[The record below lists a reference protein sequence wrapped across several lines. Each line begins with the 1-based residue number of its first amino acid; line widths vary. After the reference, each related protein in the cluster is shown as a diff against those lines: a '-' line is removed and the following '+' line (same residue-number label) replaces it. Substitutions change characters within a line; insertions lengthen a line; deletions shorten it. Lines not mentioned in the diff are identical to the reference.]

1 MFDVITPT
9 INLHCTPYSVT
20 LYILPLYVA
29 QVVALVL
36 ADVIGSPLSL
46 IASGPTFV
54 DVNAEELA
62 TEVLQIVDKY
72 QLAGKVSSAV
82 LQQLRRACIKDK
94 RNVDVTNVLIGDN
107 SIAVSQS
114 AEKARAIGLES
125 YVWSCA
131 IEGEAKNVGKAFA
144 ILTFHVLLCKAGLEP
159 VPAMMSIVSEE
170 LPHLSLE
177 WDLMCT
183 KLPTLSFPLC
193 IIGGGETT
201 VAVRGS
207 GKGGRN
213 QEVVVSYC
221 LTLKQ
226 LMSNHPSSAI
236 WEHNDVLQLNKVAF
250 ASFATDGQDGPTD
263 AAGACVTAEQALRW
277 KSSDMKA
284 ALDNNDSY
292 SFLQSQH
299 DCLLKTGLTGTN
311 VMDLYFLV
319 LHLS

>member
-1 MFDVITPT
+1 M
-9 INLHCTPYSVT
+9 L
-20 LYILPLYVA
+20 
-29 QVVALVL
+29 ALVL
-36 ADVIGSPLSL
+36 SDVIGSPLSL
-46 IASGPTFV
+46 IASGPTSV
-54 DVNAEELA
+54 DVNAEELS

-72 QLAGKVSSAV
+72 ELAGKVSSAV
-82 LQQLRRACIKDK
+82 LQHLRQACFKDK

-107 SIAVSQS
+107 SIAVAQA
-114 AEKARAIGLES
+114 AEKARSIGLDS

-144 ILTFHVLLCKAGLEP
+144 ILTFHILLRKAGLVS

-170 LPHLSLE
+170 LPHLSME

-201 VAVRGS
+201 VAVKGS

-213 QEVVVSYC
+213 QEVAVSYC

-226 LMSNHPSSAI
+226 LMSNHPSSAM
-236 WEHNDVLQLNKVAF
+236 WEHKDVLQLNKVAF

-263 AAGACVTAEQALRW
+263 AAGACVMAEHALQWRTL
-277 KSSDMKA
+277 DMQA

-292 SFLQSQH
+292 SFLQSHH

-319 LHLS
+319 FHLS